1 MTRMV
6 LLAIAAVMAVSCRT
20 HTEYIPAA
28 SVRTD
33 TVRIVSLQRDS
44 IRTTDSVYVAVK
56 GDTVR
61 IERWRIRE
69 RWRVERDTLWRVR
82 TDSVAVPYPVER
94 RLSRWERTK
103 QEVGG
108 VALGIVFAA
117 LSVAVV
123 WLLKRIRRK

>member
-1 MTRMV
+1 MI
-6 LLAIAAVMAVSCRT
+6 LLVAAVVMAVSCRT
-20 HTEYIPAA
+20 HTEYIPAE

-44 IRTTDSVYVAVK
+44 VRTTDSVYVAVK
-56 GDTVR
+56 GDTLR
-61 IERWRIRE
+61 IERWRTRE

-94 RLSRWERTK
+94 RLTRWERAK
-103 QEVGG
+103 QEAGG
-108 VALGIVFAA
+108 VAIGIVLVFV
-117 LSVAVV
+117 SVAVV

>member
-1 MTRMV
+1 MI
-6 LLAIAAVMAVSCRT
+6 LLAIATLAVASCRT
-20 HTEYIPAA
+20 HTEYIPAE

-82 TDSVAVPYPVER
+82 TDSVAVPYPIER

-103 QEVGG
+103 QKAGG
-108 VALGIVFAA
+108 VAIGIVFVA

>member
-1 MTRMV
+1 MIRMI
-6 LLAIAAVMAVSCRT
+6 LLAIVALAVISCRT
-20 HTEYIPAA
+20 HTVYLPAE

-44 IRTTDSVYVAVK
+44 VRTTDSVFVAVK

-61 IERWRIRE
+61 IERWRTRE
-69 RWRVERDTLWRVR
+69 RWRVGRDTLWRVR

-94 RLSRWERTK
+94 RLTRWERAK
-103 QEVGG
+103 REAGG
-108 VALGIVFAA
+108 VAIGIAFVA

-123 WLLKRIRRK
+123 WLLKRIRRR